1 MTTPPFEDFRK
12 ALLGLEVSHVWLGYG
27 SALFLE
33 LGRLRPGRTRRNGTT
48 GNPAGDIT
56 VMIDWSWRVEESVSI
71 ICGSWS
77 EKERWKP
84 TVDLLLGAVVVDA
97 TLFGRLPEISVQLS
111 NGMFVVS
118 FMTDEGDPEWVL
130 LDRRDAKRVRS
141 LSVRDGQL
149 HVEKTEASA

>member
-1 MTTPPFEDFRK
+1 
-12 ALLGLEVSHVWLGYG
+12 
-27 SALFLE
+27 
-33 LGRLRPGRTRRNGTT
+33 
-48 GNPAGDIT
+48 
-56 VMIDWSWRVEESVSI
+56 MIEWSWRVEESVSI

-84 TVDLLLGAVVVDA
+84 TVDLLLGATVVDA
-97 TLFGRLPEISVQLS
+97 TLFGRLPEVSVQLS

-118 FMTDEGDPEWVL
+118 FMTAEGDPEWIL

-149 HVEKTEASA
+149 HVEETEASA